1 MLFSCYFQDLKSLI
15 LNILKEKLTSEI
27 SCLVGSFSSKPLKGF
42 STVETAMIKFW
53 SKFQIQNLSYSF
65 TRDES
70 FLLPL
75 SSKSPKENPFSR
87 ISRHI
92 SIRLSVY
99 LFRDFQL

>member
-27 SCLVGSFSSKPLKGF
+27 SCLVGSFSSKQLKGF

-65 TRDES
+65 TRDQFPTTS
-70 FLLPL
+70 LLQVPQGKPFLQDL
-75 SSKSPKENPFSR
+75 
-87 ISRHI
+87 
-92 SIRLSVY
+92 
-99 LFRDFQL
+99 